1 MKKRTLQLTLA
12 TVLFGA
18 LAITAS
24 AESHIWIQSSGT
36 SSETLN
42 SVSSQEASGES
53 KQVQSQTYQFGDE
66 LVTQTKEVIIKDGI
80 KTTKIKEERTKDGH
94 TNVTTQTTTEKLK
107 NPKCC
112 GRKKLK
118 KCFKKLN
125 KDDHCEEK
133 CNTYQ
138 DDQGNIVLDQSGW
151 ALDENH
157 DAHRH
162 YNERAARKV
171 AKQAERAK
179 KMAQKAR
186 DEMNRQR
193 EYLRKKYPEQNE
205 EQRIKSEIQ
214 KSMQEL
220 GQELRRVFAL

>member
-36 SSETLN
+36 SSEMLN

-66 LVTQTKEVIIKDGI
+66 LVTQTKEVTIKDGV
-80 KTTKIKEERTKDGH
+80 KTTKIREERTKDGQ

-118 KCFKKLN
+118 KWLKKLN
-125 KDDHCEEK
+125 KDRQNGHCEEK
-133 CNTYQ
+133 CSTYQ
-138 DDQGNIVLDQSGW
+138 DDQGNIVLDQRGW

-157 DAHRH
+157 DAHRQ
-162 YNERAARKV
+162 YNEGAARKA
-171 AKQAERAK
+171 AKQEERAK

-186 DEMNRQR
+186 DQMNRQQ
-193 EYLRKKYPEQNE
+193 ESLRKKDPQQNE
-205 EQRIKSEIQ
+205 EQRIESEMQNI
-214 KSMQEL
+214 MQEFINAFSL
-220 GQELRRVFAL
+220 